1 MTDTRTAGTMSW
13 QRVTTQ
19 EQLEAYQ
26 AVLDTEQ
33 AYDGSSVE
41 GLQRLL
47 RRGDELWL
55 WDNNR
60 FQVALAMEVRNGE
73 ARVVNAVPAGQ
84 CTGVQSCRVIITKIR
99 EYVDRVDVER
109 FDAKISASYSSPTMQ
124 EFLAVLPDVIWE
136 LDAEP
141 EMRSGFRRFTFH
153 RKADRKGEDE
163 EYIGPR
169 QRQRLR
175 GGPR

>member
-1 MTDTRTAGTMSW
+1 MSW
-13 QRVTTQ
+13 QRVTNQ
-19 EQLEAYQ
+19 EQLQAYQ

-41 GLQRLL
+41 GLQRLI
-47 RRGDELWL
+47 RRGAELWL
-55 WDNNR
+55 WDNQR
-60 FQVALAMEVRNGE
+60 FQVALALEVRNGA

-84 CTGVQSCRVIITKIR
+84 CTGVQSCRVIIKQIR

-109 FDAKISASYSSPTMQ
+109 FVAKADASYSSPTMQ
-124 EFLAVLPDVIWE
+124 DFVAVLPDVIWE
-136 LDAEP
+136 LEAEP
-141 EMRSGFRRFTFH
+141 ETRSGKRRFTFH

-163 EYIGPR
+163 DYIGPK

-175 GGPR
+175 GAPR